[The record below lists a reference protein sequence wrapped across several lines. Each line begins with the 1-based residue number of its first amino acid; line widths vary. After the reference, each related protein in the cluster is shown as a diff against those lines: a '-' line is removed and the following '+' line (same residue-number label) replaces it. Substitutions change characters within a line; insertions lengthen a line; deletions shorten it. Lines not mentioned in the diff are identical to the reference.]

1 MRSFGRWLL
10 WMVLAGVALQVFF
23 ALRIAAMV
31 VIDPTSTAF
40 MRSEAWRVGVE
51 SLSTDKSWRWS
62 HQWVAGDQISSNL
75 KRAVI
80 ASEDAGFLEH
90 GGVDWE
96 AIETAWQKN
105 EKRQQQAEK
114 RAAAQ
119 PNKPVRE
126 PKVVGGSTITQQLA
140 KNLMLSG
147 ERQFLRKGQELV
159 LAVALEALL
168 SKHLAD
174 RLFIFHYQNSS
185 LHQSVPLQ
193 VRATQ
198 SSVRAIINRRDDDFM
213 TTAAI
218 QLHTQTTHK
227 KRGATAPRHQPAAFS
242 GGLELMV
249 DADAD
254 VIFLVID
261 SGFVSRFLFFFVAT
275 HGVEGIQFGRFT
287 QLILSAYRG

>member
-51 SLSTDKSWRWS
+51 SLTPDKNWRWS

-140 KNLMLSG
+140 KNLLLSG

-168 SKHLAD
+168 SKERILEIY
-174 RLFIFHYQNSS
+174 LNS
-185 LHQSVPLQ
+185 VEWGEG
-193 VRATQ
+193 VFGAE
-198 SSVRAIINRRDDDFM
+198 
-213 TTAAI
+213 AAA
-218 QLHTQTTHK
+218 QRYFK
-227 KRGATAPRHQPAAFS
+227 KPAS
-242 GGLELMV
+242 K
-249 DADAD
+249 
-254 VIFLVID
+254 
-261 SGFVSRFLFFFVAT
+261 
-275 HGVEGIQFGRFT
+275 
-287 QLILSAYRG
+287 LSASEAARLAVMLPSPKFFETRQGSAYLARRTGTIVARMGDVQLP